1 MYLSNRSKRKIGEVI
16 GDLGYDEKIRALI
29 KQITDTHI
37 QKSTNNAFIYAM
49 KIRRPWNN
57 FII

>member
-37 QKSTNNAFIYAM
+37 QKSTNNAFIYS
-49 KIRRPWNN
+49 P
-57 FII
+57 